1 MEQTASIRRNG
12 VQGARRW
19 LLGRVGV
26 VLLTVL
32 LTVLLGGC
40 GDPSPATEEQ
50 AASGHTEQQHPEHAP
65 SQHAHAVHP
74 HPVHGPHQGP
84 LIELGDEAYHA
95 EWVVDVP
102 SDSIA
107 IYILDGQAET
117 EVAIDKDAAVIN
129 LFVDGVPRQIE
140 LVAHTPAGDGVQ
152 QASRFDVP
160 LSNRQWL
167 SAIGGR
173 GQLRVMINGKSYRG
187 SLPKP

>member
-129 LFVDGVPRQIE
+129 LFVDGVPRQIK

>member
-12 VQGARRW
+12 VQGARRL

-32 LTVLLGGC
+32 LGGC
-40 GDPSPATEEQ
+40 GDPSSATEEQ

-107 IYILDGQAET
+107 IYILDGQADT

-129 LFVDGVPRQIE
+129 LFIDGVPRQIQ

-173 GQLRVMINGKSYRG
+173 GELRVMINGKSYRG
-187 SLPKP
+187 PLPKP